1 MTGIVLIVILV
12 VLALI
17 AVSLYNR
24 IVSLDNRVGN
34 AFSQVDVQLKQRNDL
49 IPNLVNTVK
58 GYANFEQSTLQAVT
72 DARARMA
79 GATSIEDK
87 VGASNMMSA
96 ALGKLFAV
104 AEAYPD
110 LKANASF
117 LDLQGQLSGLEQKI
131 AYSRQFFNDT
141 VLEYNNAITTVPG
154 VFLAGPMGKTSK
166 PMFQA
171 SDAERSVPQVQF

>member
-1 MTGIVLIVILV
+1 MIFILIILV

-24 IVSLDNRVGN
+24 IISLDNRVGN
-34 AFSQVDVQLKQRNDL
+34 AFAQVDVQLKQRNDL

-58 GYANFEQSTLQAVT
+58 GYADFEKSTLQAVT

-79 GATSIEDK
+79 GANSIEDK
-87 VGASNMMSA
+87 VEASNMMTA

-117 LDLQGQLSGLEQKI
+117 LDLQTQLTGLEQKI

-171 SDAERSVPQVQF
+171 SDTERAVPQVQF

>member
-1 MTGIVLIVILV
+1 MTGIILIVILV

-24 IVSLDNRVGN
+24 IISLDNRVTN
-34 AFSQVDVQLKQRNDL
+34 AFGQIDVQLKQRNDL

-58 GYANFEQSTLQAVT
+58 GYADFEKSTLQAVT

-79 GATSIEDK
+79 GANSISDK
-87 VGASNMMSA
+87 VEASNMMSA

-117 LDLQGQLSGLEQKI
+117 LDLQAQLTGLEQKI

-171 SDAERSVPQVQF
+171 ADAERAVPQVQF